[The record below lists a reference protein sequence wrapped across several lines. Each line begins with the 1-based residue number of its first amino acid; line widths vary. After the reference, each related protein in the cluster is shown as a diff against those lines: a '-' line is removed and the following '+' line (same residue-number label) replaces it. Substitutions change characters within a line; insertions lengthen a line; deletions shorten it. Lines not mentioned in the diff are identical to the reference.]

1 MNEEILNE
9 LAIQKAEET
18 KNLSEEEILAEIC
31 EEYGFSA
38 PIDNFF
44 EF

>member
-1 MNEEILNE
+1 MNEEYFNE
-9 LAIQKAEET
+9 IATNLAEET
-18 KNLSEEEILAEIC
+18 KGLSEEEILAEIC